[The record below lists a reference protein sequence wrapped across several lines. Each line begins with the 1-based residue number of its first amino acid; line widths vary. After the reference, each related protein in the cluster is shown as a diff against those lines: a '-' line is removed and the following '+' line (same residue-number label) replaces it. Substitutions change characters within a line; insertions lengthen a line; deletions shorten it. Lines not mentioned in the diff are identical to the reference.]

1 MGMTNN
7 PLEKLS
13 VQQLKQAVAVREKIE
28 ALQKV
33 LDRIVGKRAS
43 ATRNGAPKKRGKLS
57 AAARARISA
66 AMKAR
71 WKKFRAQKAK
81 R

>member
-57 AAARARISA
+57 AAAGARLSA

-71 WKKFRAQKAK
+71 GKKFRAQKAK